1 MTEREDERM
10 LLALLNSTPVVEGR
24 PEDRLAVPADVPAW
38 FRGEADAVVDEG
50 EHPALVRAREL
61 LQDVVRG
68 VRELTDLAP
77 LLDGVARVPR
87 MTGDGIVWTVDV
99 PDDRRAA
106 ARAVLAWDRLARE
119 MPGRLRPCANT
130 ECRLFFVDR
139 SRPGTGRWCSM
150 AVCGNRMKARR
161 HQARTRAD

>member
-1 MTEREDERM
+1 MTEPEDERL

-24 PEDRLAVPADVPAW
+24 PEDRLAVPGDVPGW
-38 FRGEADAVVDEG
+38 FRGEAGTTVDEA
-50 EHPALVRAREL
+50 EHPALVRARDL

-68 VRELTDLAP
+68 GRELTDLAP
-77 LLDGVARVPR
+77 LLDGVGRVPR
-87 MTGDGIVWTVDV
+87 MTDHGITWSLDV
-99 PDDRRAA
+99 PDGRRTA

-161 HQARTRAD
+161 HQARTRVE